1 MAEEKKHR
9 TKRTEEEPKPQDG
22 EVVEVETAAAAEVS
36 PLVEELQQTQEKVK

>member
-36 PLVEELQQTQEKVK
+36 RW